1 MNLALALKFVTEYY
15 VYFFCGILLA
25 LILFLILSI
34 GTDAYGKDL
43 KKILKA
49 TKILGQTKDAAF
61 ADSLPLEYRFMWQ
74 TYATGANILPRD
86 IFRFVK
92 KKQRKRGVISA
103 VAAVV
108 FAMALAVF
116 NVALGSFDTFVI
128 FGAAFSALF
137 FGASLLWVNFIFS
150 LREKKITL
158 SVAKLV
164 GYMDAVFGKNNGELT
179 ADGEI
184 DEKATEELI
193 EKIEFL
199 REGGVPQFNAQ
210 KIASL
215 LSAEKLSQKRTVEQ
229 QKKLNEALNG
239 LVQIMSFTK

>member
-1 MNLALALKFVTEYY
+1 MVLNFVTNYY
-15 VYFFCGILLA
+15 AYFFCGIFLT

-43 KKILKA
+43 KKIIKA
-49 TKILGQTKDAAF
+49 TKILGQTKDACF
-61 ADSLPLEYRFMWQ
+61 AGSLPLEYRFMWQ
-74 TYATGANILPRD
+74 TYATSSNILPRD
-86 IFRFVK
+86 VFRFVK
-92 KKQRKRGVISA
+92 KKQSRRGA
-103 VAAVV
+103 VAAVIAV
-108 FAMALAVF
+108 IFAMAVAVF
-116 NVALGSFDTFVI
+116 SIASGKIDNFVV

-137 FGASLLWVNFIFS
+137 FGAALLWINLVFS
-150 LREKKITL
+150 TREKKITL
-158 SVAKLV
+158 SVAKLI
-164 GYMDAVFGKNNGELT
+164 GYMDAVFGKNKGEIS

-184 DEKATEELI
+184 DEKATDELI

-215 LSAEKLSQKRTVEQ
+215 LSTEKLSQKRTVEQ

-239 LVQIMSFTK
+239 LVQIISYNSK